1 MAVGEHERQQH
12 AEHGDGEGERAGR
25 ERYDARSV
33 EAYGEM
39 ADKRKPR
46 HNGVDDASGRIRCD
60 AESDASGDDEA
71 YARCKERPQRHV
83 LRQRFR
89 QSEEIGKHH
98 GLHGALLFRPL
109 ELALLVQLG
118 GDYG

>member
-1 MAVGEHERQQH
+1 MGKREADEQYEGGGAPEDQAH
-12 AEHGDGEGERAGR
+12 AEGEE
-25 ERYDARSV
+25 DV
-33 EAYGEM
+33 EQ
-39 ADKRKPR
+39 
-46 HNGVDDASGRIRCD
+46 
-60 AESDASGDDEA
+60 
-71 YARCKERPQRHV
+71 RP
-83 LRQRFR
+83 LSQRFR